1 MAPKQSLEK
10 SALILAPVFGVL
22 IGRGALLLSFFYFK
36 TGADKLVNLIRNDQV
51 TLAELS
57 INIVAWISVPNKA
70 YDF

>member
-22 IGRGALLLSFFYFK
+22 IGSGALLLSFFYFK
-36 TGADKLVNLIRNDQV
+36 TGADKLVNLIRDDQV

-57 INIVAWISVPNKA
+57 INIIAWISLPNKA

>member
-57 INIVAWISVPNKA
+57 ISIVAWISVPNKA